1 MLTQERH
8 LIIENLLKE
17 KQAIRL
23 QDITNATS
31 VSESTIRR
39 DLVRLEEDNKL
50 VRIHGGA
57 TLTDRKLHEMT
68 FSEKSVRNLQ
78 TKINIAKY
86 AASLIKEGDCIYL
99 DAGSTII
106 QMIPFLE
113 HKNIVVVT
121 NGLTHVDVLNSHG
134 ITSYLLGGRIKTRTS
149 ALTGP
154 QAIQSIENYRFD
166 KCFLGVNGFHPSYGY
181 TTPDPDEA
189 NIKQVASSLA
199 RKTYVLADHS
209 KYEHVSFTKII
220 DLKDA
225 QLITSQIQPE
235 HLDTLSNHTTIKV
248 VTN

>member
-17 KQAIRL
+17 KQTITL
-23 QDITNATS
+23 KDITNATS

-39 DLVRLEEDNKL
+39 DLVQLEEDNKL

-86 AASLIKEGDCIYL
+86 AASFIKEGDCIYL

-134 ITSYLLGGRIKTRTS
+134 ITSYLLGGRIKVRTS

-189 NIKQVASSLA
+189 HIKQVASSLA
-199 RKTYVLADHS
+199 RETYVLADHS

-235 HLDTLSNHTTIKV
+235 QLNILSKHTTIKV